1 MLRRQL
7 LTGLLVTV
15 CLLVL
20 LCGVFPL
27 AVWGVGQVA
36 FKQQANGS
44 LVTADG
50 KTVGSA
56 LIGQNFTDKDG
67 TPLAQYFQ
75 PRPSSAGAT
84 GYDSTA
90 SSGSNLGPLN
100 PNLIGNNVDDPHNNP
115 YRTPD
120 DPYCV
125 PVPATDGSGA
135 YQRNPDGTYRCNP
148 NTVPERS
155 IAYRQLN
162 GLAAGAPVPVDA
174 VTASGSGLDP
184 DISVANALDQAS
196 RVALARRV
204 DRAQVVALVNRHT
217 DHRAWGVLGENT
229 VNVLDLNL
237 ALDRRAVWP
246 RGASNSSAGSST
258 KFERVS

>member
-7 LTGLLVTV
+7 VTGLLVTV

-44 LVTADG
+44 LVTANG

-67 TPLAQYFQ
+67 NPLVQYFQ

-84 GYDSTA
+84 GYDPTS

-100 PNLIGNNVDDPHNNP
+100 PNLVGNNIDDPTSNP
-115 YRTPD
+115 YRTAA

-125 PVPATDGSGA
+125 PVPAADGSSA
-135 YQRNPDGTYRCNP
+135 YQKSPDGSYLCNP
-148 NTVPERS
+148 NTVPERA

-162 GLAAGAPVPVDA
+162 GLAPGAPVPVDA

-184 DISVANALDQAS
+184 DISVANAFDQAN
-196 RVALARRV
+196 RVALARRLT
-204 DRAQVVALVNRHT
+204 RAQIVEFVNSHT
-217 DHRAWGVLGENT
+217 DHRAWGFLGEDT

-237 ALDRRAVWP
+237 ALDHV
-246 RGASNSSAGSST
+246 SGSG
-258 KFERVS
+258 